1 MEGLQWIRVLYKGFH
16 VSLHLLS
23 RIKHQSFSD
32 YLWKLRKTFQSLGK
46 FQLHLFWSQH
56 SFFYP
61 HYFSGKITL
70 IESFLG
76 WHCVYNEWSSA
87 MVFILKNQLILICQ
101 IWVCLA
107 EQNQLISKIKMAN
120 LAVLYSLNTLSRFLK
135 SADSTKS
142 DSLRNESDL
151 TDQNQLISKLRWR
164 SWLYSILYIG
174 TQDWEKI
181 LKLMDLS
188 STVKKVDQRK
198 KAHQSRA
205 GPPPEEALLPSVASV
220 VNRKWSHRDGHQ
232 NPGMYSL
239 LLSVLSTLTD
249 YTA

>member
-120 LAVLYSLNTLSRFLK
+120 LAVLYSLNTQSRFLK

-151 TDQNQLISKLRWR
+151 TDQNQLISKPRWR
-164 SWLYSILYIG
+164 PWLYSILYMHSLWAHNI
-174 TQDWEKI
+174 TII
-181 LKLMDLS
+181 LSISISIALFKSICKTYLACI
-188 STVKKVDQRK
+188 VDQ
-198 KAHQSRA
+198 SRFL
-205 GPPPEEALLPSVASV
+205 ALC
-220 VNRKWSHRDGHQ
+220 
-232 NPGMYSL
+232 NP
-239 LLSVLSTLTD
+239 T
-249 YTA
+249 

>member
-76 WHCVYNEWSSA
+76 WDCVYNERSSA
-87 MVFILKNQLILICQ
+87 MV
-101 IWVCLA
+101 A
-107 EQNQLISKIKMAN
+107 ISKIKMAN
-120 LAVLYSLNTLSRFLK
+120 LAVLYSLNTQSRFLK

-142 DSLRNESDL
+142 DSLRNEPEP
-151 TDQNQLISKLRWR
+151 RWWP
-164 SWLYSILYIG
+164 WLYSILYIHRIGKRFWNWWTFLAQKKGWPKKKG
-174 TQDWEKI
+174 TSIEG
-181 LKLMDLS
+181 
-188 STVKKVDQRK
+188 
-198 KAHQSRA
+198 RA
-205 GPPPEEALLPSVASV
+205 TAGGGLVA
-220 VNRKWSHRDGHQ
+220 
-232 NPGMYSL
+232 
-239 LLSVLSTLTD
+239 
-249 YTA
+249 